1 MKRFS
6 LILSYIFC
14 VLGFLAV
21 IALCVIL
28 PISDMQQIASVE
40 NTRQWFV
47 LNCILSYLILSLVL
61 IADVC
66 LFFLLQNVRC
76 DRIFTTRSGTLLR
89 IISWSSIF
97 AGLLAFPLTFTF
109 LHSALFVSFVGLFLG
124 FVVRVVGQVIR
135 RGTELKE
142 ENDATI

>member
-6 LILSYIFC
+6 LILSYVFC
-14 VLGFLAV
+14 VLGFFAV
-21 IALCVIL
+21 IALCIIL
-28 PISDMQQIASVE
+28 PISDMQMIASAA
-40 NTRQWFV
+40 NARQWFV
-47 LNCILSYLILSLVL
+47 FNCILSYLILALVL
-61 IADVC
+61 FADVF
-66 LFFLLQNVRC
+66 LFILLQNVRN
-76 DRIFTTRSGTLLR
+76 DRIFTTQSGTLLR
-89 IISWSSIF
+89 LISWASIF

-109 LHSALFVSFVGLFLG
+109 LYSALFVSFVGLFLG

>member
-1 MKRFS
+1 MKRFP
-6 LILSYIFC
+6 LILSYLFC
-14 VLGFLAV
+14 VLGFLSV

-28 PISDMQQIASVE
+28 PISDAKKIASVA
-40 NTRQWFV
+40 NANQWMI
-47 LNCILSYLILSLVL
+47 LNYILSYLILALVL
-61 IADVC
+61 LADAF
-66 LFFLLQNVRC
+66 LFLLLQNVRK
-76 DRIFTTRSGTLLR
+76 DRIFTTQSGTLLR

-109 LHSALFVSFVGLFLG
+109 LYSALFVSFVGLFLG

>member
-14 VLGFLAV
+14 LLGFLAV

-28 PISDMQQIASVE
+28 PISDMQMIASVSDAHH
-40 NTRQWFV
+40 WIV
-47 LNCILSYLILSLVL
+47 LNCILSYLILALVL

-66 LFFLLQNVRC
+66 LFFLLKNVRS
-76 DRIFTTRSGTLLR
+76 DRIFTTQSGTLLR
-89 IISWSSIF
+89 IISWASIF

-109 LHSALFVSFVGLFLG
+109 LYSALFVSFVGLFLG

>member
-14 VLGFLAV
+14 VLGFIAV
-21 IALCVIL
+21 IVLCIIL
-28 PISDMQQIASVE
+28 PISDMQKIASVA
-40 NTRQWFV
+40 NARQWFV
-47 LNCILSYLILSLVL
+47 LNFILSYMILALVL
-61 IADVC
+61 LADVC
-66 LFFLLQNVRC
+66 LFFLLQNVRKE
-76 DRIFTTRSGTLLR
+76 RIFTTQSGTLLR
-89 IISWSSIF
+89 IISWASIF

-109 LHSALFVSFVGLFLG
+109 VRGALFVSFVGLFLG
-124 FVVRVVGQVIR
+124 FVLRVVGQVIR

>member
-6 LILSYIFC
+6 LILSYLFC
-14 VLGFLAV
+14 VLGFFSVL
-21 IALCVIL
+21 ALCVIL
-28 PISDMQQIASVE
+28 PISDAQKIASVASAH
-40 NTRQWFV
+40 QWMI
-47 LNCILSYLILSLVL
+47 LNYVLSYLILILVL
-61 IADVC
+61 FADIC
-66 LFFLLQNVRC
+66 LFLLLQNVRK
-76 DRIFTTRSGTLLR
+76 DRIFTTQSGMLLR
-89 IISWSSIF
+89 MISWSSIF

-109 LHSALFVSFVGLFLG
+109 LYSALFVSFVGLFLG